1 MTKTEQKI
9 RNSDPR
15 FIVWRDLCIS
25 GELTESIIREYKD
38 FIWDRI
44 DWLEIGIRLNLS
56 EDFKRELKDTFL
68 LDIYGE

>member
-1 MTKTEQKI
+1 MTKTERKI

-38 FIWDRI
+38 FIWDRMA
-44 DWLEIGIRLNLS
+44 WLDFGIVLGLS
-56 EDFKRELKDTFL
+56 DDFVREFSDKY
-68 LDIYGE
+68 DIELHGD